1 MKRKS
6 WMLGVLFVL
15 IILVSYM
22 AKPEKT
28 QNDLLLMN
36 IEALAV
42 GEDYVPIQ
50 CIGTGTVDCPL
61 GGKTKFVMIL
71 YQLIFKIKL
80 YIINFHAVHINDSSR
95 HTNHV
100 L

>member
-36 IEALAV
+36 IEALAA

-50 CIGTGTVDCPL
+50 CIGTGTVPFRRKDKVCHDWLQP
-61 GGKTKFVMIL
+61 
-71 YQLIFKIKL
+71 
-80 YIINFHAVHINDSSR
+80 
-95 HTNHV
+95 
-100 L
+100 

>member
-22 AKPEKT
+22 AKPEKI

-36 IEALAV
+36 IEALAA
-42 GEDYVPIQ
+42 GENYVPIQ

-61 GGKTKFVMIL
+61 GGKTMFVMIG
-71 YQLIFKIKL
+71 YSFE
-80 YIINFHAVHINDSSR
+80 
-95 HTNHV
+95 
-100 L
+100 